1 VTVPTDSIVEP
12 RATAPPTNVHGAL
25 DRIRRAAQLIATGT
39 LSGTQS
45 RQFATEI
52 EHMIDSLLAKNN
64 APSVRFDARLKR
76 LSTRERQVLSA
87 LAMGNSVQE
96 VARQFCRSPK
106 TINNQRT
113 SVLRKLELR
122 NTAELTRFAI
132 QEGLVPLSGDS
143 DVPSTSHGRQQ
154 PST

>member
-1 VTVPTDSIVEP
+1 MTVPTVSIAAP
-12 RATAPPTNVHGAL
+12 HATAPPSNVHGAL

-52 EHMIDSLLAKNN
+52 EHVIDSLLAKNN
-64 APSVRFDARLKR
+64 TPPIRFDARLKR
-76 LSTRERQVLSA
+76 LSARERQVLSA

-96 VARQFCRSPK
+96 VARQFSRSPK

-143 DVPSTSHGRQQ
+143 DPSSSLHGRQQ
-154 PST
+154 HRT